1 MPEVLQAD
9 PSAAVAF
16 LEHYPETGEG
26 AHRLLL
32 DHFPFCIGRNASAH
46 YCINS
51 RHVSKEHAQ
60 LVRDAGLI
68 LIRDVG
74 STNGTFVNGQRIE
87 QAVLNHGDIVH
98 VAHKEFRFGRDAAAV
113 QDGEAVNTDHA
124 SGPLPASAIQNAEYL
139 KEMLRREGVRTLFQ
153 PIVELGTNEIIGY
166 EALGRGTH
174 DKLSASPAYLFSV
187 ATQCNLA
194 PELSRLFRRV
204 AVREADGLPR
214 GSRVFLN
221 LHPSELRDAT
231 FVKSLQSVPEALGG
245 GRQVVLEFH
254 EEAVTD
260 RAAMRRLRDQ
270 LTALGIGLA
279 YDDFGAGQSR
289 LSELADVPP
298 DYVKLDK
305 SLVHDLHESPGRQEL
320 VRALVRL
327 GADLGIR
334 IIAEGV
340 EIAEEAEVC
349 LNLGCHFGQG
359 YFFGRPQPV
368 ASPGRADAIGDAT
381 RQVAVLG

>member
-1 MPEVLQAD
+1 MPDILPVDA
-9 PSAAVAF
+9 PASVAF

-60 LVRDAGLI
+60 LVRNGGII
-68 LIRDVG
+68 LIRDLG
-74 STNGTFVNGQRIE
+74 STNGTFVNGQRVQE
-87 QAVLNHGDIVH
+87 AVLNHGDIVH
-98 VAHKEFRFGRDAAAV
+98 VAHKEFRFGRDDAFV
-113 QDGEAVNTDHA
+113 TDGDIVNTDRA
-124 SGPLPASAIQNAEYL
+124 SSSRPVSAIQNAEHL
-139 KEMLRREGVRTLFQ
+139 KELLRREGARTLFQ
-153 PIVELGTNEIIGY
+153 PIVELHTTEAIGH

-187 ATQCNLA
+187 AAQCNLA

-204 AVREADGLPR
+204 AVREAAGLPTD
-214 GSRVFLN
+214 SRVFLN
-221 LHPSELRDAT
+221 LHPTELRDAT
-231 FVKSLQSVPEALGG
+231 FLKSLEGVPAALG

-270 LTALGIGLA
+270 LTTLGIGLA

-289 LSELADVPP
+289 LSELAEVPP
-298 DYVKLDK
+298 DFVKLDK
-305 SLVHDLHESPGRQEL
+305 SLIHDLHESAGRQDL
-320 VRALVRL
+320 VRALARL
-327 GADLGIR
+327 AGDLGIR

-340 EIAEEAEVC
+340 EIEEEAAAC
-349 LNLGCHFGQG
+349 LDLGCHFGQG
-359 YFFGRPQPV
+359 YFFGRPQPIAPSAQV
-368 ASPGRADAIGDAT
+368 EIKGGST
-381 RQVAVLG
+381 RLMPTLR